1 MVKASHTLTSRDA
14 FYLASNSVSN
24 YPPTKLQITFF
35 SPRITTTARIRMES
49 RRITVLVS
57 FIFLYRSTYCDIIL
71 MIQKV
76 MNATTSIVNRV
87 ATAI

>member
-1 MVKASHTLTSRDA
+1 
-14 FYLASNSVSN
+14 
-24 YPPTKLQITFF
+24 
-35 SPRITTTARIRMES
+35 MES

-57 FIFLYRSTYCDIIL
+57 FIFLYRSTYCEIIL